1 MKKRY
6 LALFLVFIMIVGFLS
21 IAGCQGQ
28 KPTPGNE
35 PGNSTGEPKPDN
47 GNAPPPGG
55 KKIKVGISLMNREQ
69 SFYKDLEEAFKEA
82 AAKNNIEL
90 EIRDAQFD
98 SSKQLSGIETLLV
111 GKLDALIICPVDS
124 KAIGAAI
131 KKANKENVPV
141 FTVDIAAEKGDVVS
155 HIASDNEAGG
165 RKAAEYMAKTLN
177 GKGKIVILDSP
188 QVTSVQERVKG
199 FKEELKKFPEM
210 VIISDVDGGAK
221 QGTAMKTMENVL
233 QANKEIDGVF
243 AINDETALGALRA
256 IELAKRINIVIIGY
270 DATPP
275 AREAIMKGGPL
286 KADVVQYPKKM
297 AEMAIDV
304 VVKNLKGEKTAP
316 KIPVDVGILDKE
328 ALEKGEPGMDQ
339 KKDEPGEVKPGEA
352 KPEEGQSGDVKPG
365 EAKPE
370 EGEPG
375 DVKPG
380 EKPDEAM
387 PEGKPGDEKPDPKK
401 LEKTPM

>member
-1 MKKRY
+1 MKNRY
-6 LALFLVFIMIVGFLS
+6 LALFLVFVMILGFF
-21 IAGCQGQ
+21 AVVGCQGD
-28 KPTPGNE
+28 KATPGSE
-35 PGNSTGEPKPDN
+35 PGKPGDGTST
-47 GNAPPPGG
+47 APSG
-55 KKIKVGISLMNREQ
+55 KKFKVGISLMNREQ
-69 SFYKDLEEAFKEA
+69 SFYKDLESAFKEA
-82 AAKNNIEL
+82 AEKNNIEL

-131 KKANKENVPV
+131 KKANKDKVPV

-155 HIASDNEAGG
+155 HIASDNEEGG
-165 RKAAEYMAKTLN
+165 KKAAKYMAEALK

-199 FKEELKKFPEM
+199 FKDELKKFPDME
-210 VIISDVDGGAK
+210 IISDIDGGAK
-221 QGTAMKTMENVL
+221 QGTAMKTMENIL
-233 QANKEIDGVF
+233 QANKVIDGVF

-256 IELAKRINIVIIGY
+256 IELAKRYNIVIIGY

-316 KIPVDVGILDKE
+316 RIPVFVGILDKK
-328 ALEKGEPGMDQ
+328 ALENGESGMGEVVESKPPVKKPEVGEPTPPTDVKTPPEMKPGEGMPPGDM
-339 KKDEPGEVKPGEA
+339 KPGEGKPEEMMPPSDMKPGEGKDEPDG
-352 KPEEGQSGDVKPG
+352 
-365 EAKPE
+365 
-370 EGEPG
+370 
-375 DVKPG
+375 
-380 EKPDEAM
+380 
-387 PEGKPGDEKPDPKK
+387 KK
-401 LEKTPM
+401 LERTPM